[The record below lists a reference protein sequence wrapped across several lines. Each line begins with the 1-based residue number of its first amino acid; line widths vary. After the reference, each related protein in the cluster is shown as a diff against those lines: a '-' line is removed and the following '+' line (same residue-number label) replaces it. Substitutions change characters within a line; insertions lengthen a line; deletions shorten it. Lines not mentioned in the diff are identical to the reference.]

1 MTKAKNLITL
11 AGRFFQKLHKSDLGK
26 SMSDFRKRR
35 KMKEKKD
42 LSETIIHSSLIKTQY
57 AEDYALALQE
67 IYSDVVSV
75 PHFNDKEVLIENW
88 GITFFYLDTKEEI
101 EWTVIVAL
109 MVFINQT
116 GCEVSYIL
124 TNQKFKEFAISQENR
139 CLGKNQLLIS
149 NGIETKTIEVED
161 EL

>member
-1 MTKAKNLITL
+1 
-11 AGRFFQKLHKSDLGK
+11 
-26 SMSDFRKRR
+26 MSDFRKRR
-35 KMKEKKD
+35 KMKEKKN
-42 LSETIIHSSLIKTQY
+42 LSKTIFQSALIKTQY

-75 PHFNDKEVLIENW
+75 PHFNDEEVLIENW
-88 GITFFYLDTKEEI
+88 GIDFFYIDTKEQI
-101 EWTVIVAL
+101 EWTIIVAL

-116 GCEVSYIL
+116 GCEVSYVL

-149 NGIETKTIEVED
+149 NGIERKTIEVED
-161 EL
+161 EF